1 MNYQSTEYETKISN
15 VITLQKNF
23 GGRFKWPTFEFTQI
37 LKK

>member
-1 MNYQSTEYETKISN
+1 MNYQSIKYETKISN

-23 GGRFKWPTFEFTQI
+23 GGRLKWSTFEFTQI